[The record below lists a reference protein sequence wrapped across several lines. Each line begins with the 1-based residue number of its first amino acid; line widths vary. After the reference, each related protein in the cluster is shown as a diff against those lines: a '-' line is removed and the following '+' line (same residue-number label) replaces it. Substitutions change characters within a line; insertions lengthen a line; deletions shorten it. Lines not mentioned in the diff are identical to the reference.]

1 MAEEVRK
8 RVVLWDID
16 RTLIEARGMGRTV
29 YERVFPEVVGTPL
42 RELATVARER
52 AARRL
57 GTPIPAEHVVLIGD
71 TPADVNAALASGAR
85 IIAVPP
91 GDYSVDELLAAGAA
105 SPLETLDPPRLWQA
119 LDNAFRTESAQR
131 PESR

>member
-52 AARRL
+52 TARRL

-91 GDYSVDELLAAGAA
+91 
-105 SPLETLDPPRLWQA
+105 R
-119 LDNAFRTESAQR
+119 
-131 PESR
+131 